1 MPAPAVIAAADN
13 LFALA
18 ELAPLLREELAGVPA
33 IAARRPA
40 GRALVVQASEV
51 NRELP
56 LDLRHLLALRLH
68 AAGDCLGGD
77 VRCVADALPFE
88 DDAFQLVLVQHA
100 GDVLGRCEDLA
111 AEGARVLVPGGVL
124 LWCGL
129 NPWSPW
135 LAWLR
140 WRSGNG
146 VDAPRVSHAE
156 SMRRCLLRSGL
167 VPGAVDRLG
176 GCLPRH
182 SAASSIARNGF
193 AAPLRGAWTIVA
205 TKRRESMTPL
215 RRRSPRERIVINP
228 SLAASSR
235 RASA

>member
-1 MPAPAVIAAADN
+1 MIVAADN

-40 GRALVVQASEV
+40 GRALVVQASAA

-56 LDLRHLLALRLH
+56 LDLRHLAALRLH
-68 AAGDCLGGD
+68 AVGDRLGGD
-77 VRCVADALPFE
+77 VGCVADALPFE

-140 WRSGNG
+140 WHSGEG
-146 VDAPRVSHAE
+146 VAAPRVSHVE

-167 VPGAVDRLG
+167 VPGVVDRVG
-176 GCLPRH
+176 GCWPRH
-182 SAASSIARNGF
+182 APASSIAHNGI
-193 AAPLRGAWTIVA
+193 AAPLRGAWAIAA
-205 TKRRESMTPL
+205 TKRREVLTPL
-215 RRRSPRERIVINP
+215 RRRNPRERIAISP
-228 SLAASSR
+228 SLAAPSR